1 MRMHLVSTADGH
13 ELQASQEEGVL
24 LDPARSYSLR
34 LPTQRIGYRIVKPAM
49 DLAIAAAILP
59 LAFMLGLAIAIL
71 VKISSPGPVFFR
83 HRRVGTGRRPFL
95 LWKFRTMF
103 HGSDHALSLHLAR
116 DPDAHQEWARH
127 QKLRQD
133 PRVTRIGR
141 LLRRTHLDEL
151 PQLLNVI
158 AGEMSLVG
166 PRPVIEE
173 ELKRFGAGDR
183 LYTAAKPG
191 MTGLW
196 QVSGRASL
204 PYERRI
210 ALDVQYV
217 ATWSVLGD
225 LRVLIRTFGAICDAR
240 GVY

>member
-1 MRMHLVSTADGH
+1 MKMQLVVNGNNQP
-13 ELQASQEEGVL
+13 LQRWQRGISFG
-24 LDPARSYSLR
+24 PAGRQAALR
-34 LPTQRIGYRIVKPAM
+34 LPTQRISYRVVKRAI
-49 DLAIAAAILP
+49 DLTIAAAILP
-59 LAFMLGLAIAIL
+59 FASVIGLVIAAL

-83 HRRVGTGRRPFL
+83 HRRVGTGGRPFL
-95 LWKFRTMF
+95 LWKFRTMYY
-103 HGSDHALSLHLAR
+103 GSDHFLSVHLAT
-116 DPDAHQEWARH
+116 DPDAHREWARH
-127 QKLRQD
+127 QKLRRD
-133 PRVTRIGR
+133 PRVTPIGR
-141 LLRRTHLDEL
+141 FLRRTHLDEL

-166 PRPVIEE
+166 PRPVVED
-173 ELKRFGAGDR
+173 ELKRFGAGDG
-183 LYTAAKPG
+183 LYAAAKPG

-204 PYERRI
+204 PYERRV

-225 LRVLIRTFGAICDAR
+225 LRVLIRTFAALCDDR